1 MYYNTEYKLTY
12 FENDSDTLY
21 RKELLDVFNLK
32 DVDSFDELEKTQNIL
47 FNKFKDNILFNE
59 IIKHSKITLQKKI
72 PFELSNNTIFCFL
85 FSFDYF
91 YLVHNIIGDL
101 SNTDNISKNNFD
113 LIINKLKKNI

>member
-12 FENDSDTLY
+12 FENDDDTLY

-32 DVDSFDELEKTQNIL
+32 DIDSFDELEKTQNIL
-47 FNKFKDNILFNE
+47 FNKFKDNTLFNE
-59 IIKHSKITLQKKI
+59 IIKHSKITLQQKI
-72 PFELSNNTIFCFL
+72 PLELSNNTIFCFL

-91 YLVHNIIGDL
+91 YLVHNIVGDL
-101 SNTDNISKNNFD
+101 SNTNNISKNNFD